1 MQDSSGIRTLSELS
15 SHSGYSKPVWR
26 QQLCLGD
33 LLMVR
38 TRNSLYSIG
47 VLGNDRFS
55 VSGGWFD
62 HNDLAPIEI
71 AIAGCTHGGRA
82 IRPDLIAARGVFLEF
97 GNRVLTTRIQE
108 VELVRAAD
116 DRYTN

>member
-1 MQDSSGIRTLSELS
+1 MHSTSGIRTLGSLVDRA
-15 SHSGYSKPVWR
+15 HYSDAVWR
-26 QQLCLGD
+26 RQLAPGD
-33 LLMVR
+33 LLLVK

-62 HNDLAPIEI
+62 HHDLAPLTTSIN
-71 AIAGCTHGGRA
+71 GCTHGGRA
-82 IRPDLIAARGVFLEF
+82 IRPDLIAARGLFLEF

-108 VELVRAAD
+108 VELVRADGDEYA
-116 DRYTN
+116 N